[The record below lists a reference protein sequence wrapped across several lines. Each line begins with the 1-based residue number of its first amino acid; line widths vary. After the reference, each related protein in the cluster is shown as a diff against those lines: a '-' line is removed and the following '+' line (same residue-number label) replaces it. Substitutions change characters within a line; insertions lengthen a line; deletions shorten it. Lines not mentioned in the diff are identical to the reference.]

1 VNPFDKDF
9 REALQRR
16 EPPPGFAEKVLSR
29 ARQLHSR
36 PKRFFAWRWA
46 VAAAA
51 AALVLTVGSL
61 EYREHLR
68 RVEGERAK
76 EQVMLALRLTGSELR
91 AVQERLARV
100 QQRVIE
106 VPEK

>member
-1 VNPFDKDF
+1 MNPFDKDF

-29 ARQLHSR
+29 ARQLDSR
-36 PKRFFAWRWA
+36 PKRFFTWRWA
-46 VAAAA
+46 AAAV
-51 AALVLTVGSL
+51 LVLTVGSL

-68 RVEGERAK
+68 RIEGERAK

-91 AVQERLARV
+91 GVQERLARV